1 MFGRSGLYP
10 PIMASLRLNEL
21 LNRSGMCTPIMVT
34 VMMADEREVQDM

>member
-10 PIMASLRLNEL
+10 PIMASLRLYEL
-21 LNRSGMCTPIMVT
+21 LNRSGMYTPIMVT